1 MQPLKAQTGPAPLRL
16 GCQSPS
22 VRAAPGAAVGF
33 GQGIPR
39 QPYAQGHAV
48 QPLSYGL
55 SSSKPGF
62 DRMQSNAKPQCT
74 VTTGLPS
81 SSAVSVHSTSQALF
95 AQTDA
100 RLREPISLSNAKTG
114 FLGASGFSTALGPFA
129 AQNSLAKPLQLL
141 GSTADMSHERAHLS
155 SSMPSFMDSVAAFT
169 EGFTLTH
176 STDGLDDWGLTTDL
190 RHHKSSGAVEAFEI
204 VQYELGLSASEL
216 SDDTSEQIWKVPEDM
231 LMDSPS
237 AFQY

>member
-1 MQPLKAQTGPAPLRL
+1 MQPLKAQTGPAPLHS

-22 VRAAPGAAVGF
+22 ARPAPRAAVMF
-33 GQGIPR
+33 SQGIPR

-62 DRMQSNAKPQCT
+62 DMMQSSAKPQCT

-81 SSAVSVHSTSQALF
+81 SSAAPVHSTSQALF

-100 RLREPISLSNAKTG
+100 RSMEPTPLSDPKAG
-114 FLGASGFSTALGPFA
+114 FLGASGFSTAPGPFA
-129 AQNSLAKPLQLL
+129 AQGSLAKPPQLL
-141 GSTADMSHERAHLS
+141 GSTAEMSRERADLS
-155 SSMPSFMDSVAAFT
+155 SSLPSFLDSVAAFT
-169 EGFTLTH
+169 EGFTLPH
-176 STDGLDDWGLTTDL
+176 STDGLDDWGLTTDV
-190 RHHKSSGAVEAFEI
+190 RHHESSGGVEAFDI
-204 VQYELGLSASEL
+204 VHYESGLSASDL
-216 SDDTSEQIWKVPEDM
+216 SDDTSEQMWRVSEDM
-231 LMDSPS
+231 LMDSPG